1 MFSFTITARIIFN
14 PDGWPWHSYCYYY
27 YSCYYFGYY
36 YPFLAGQE
44 TNISFTYE
52 EARQLLVLRKPAV
65 NIAADFTITISK

>member
-1 MFSFTITARIIFN
+1 MVGHGIPTVIIIIIIILAIIIFL
-14 PDGWPWHSYCYYY
+14 
-27 YSCYYFGYY
+27 Y

-65 NIAADFTITISK
+65 NIAVDFTITISKWTVVQ